1 MSWALAGRCDAL
13 EERRRHGRKGAELPA
28 LGKKAPCCNR
38 EEEETGKKEVVRE
51 RRKEKREWRLEN
63 LRGGSENLPIC
74 KGERSYL

>member
-1 MSWALAGRCDAL
+1 V
-13 EERRRHGRKGAELPA
+13 